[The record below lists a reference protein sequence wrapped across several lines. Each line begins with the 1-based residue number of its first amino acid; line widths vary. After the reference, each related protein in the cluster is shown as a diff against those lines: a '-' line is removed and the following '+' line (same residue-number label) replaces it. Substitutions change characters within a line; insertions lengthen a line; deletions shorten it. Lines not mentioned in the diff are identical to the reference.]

1 MVIAIWG
8 RDGAG
13 KSTLSDTLGALFS
26 KKGICIVID
35 TDLTQP
41 TIPAR
46 IPGAAGK
53 GKKSLGHAVSG
64 AVITDVRPYLH
75 QHPRHKGLF
84 YAGLTDGDD
93 FLSYELG
100 LESNCSARD
109 FIDRCSEQ
117 ADTVILDLSGQRC
130 DPFLPA
136 TLSCAEHII
145 LPVVPDVQGLCWFLS
160 VMPLLDSMDA
170 RKRSIPVAAKAQ
182 PFHDIERI
190 EKTGGLSFE
199 AVFPYL
205 KDTAT
210 LRDTGET
217 AETVGRYAKPLKQLL
232 FRLMGGAKDE

>member
-8 RDGAG
+8 RDGAD
-13 KSTLSDTLGALFS
+13 KSTLSDMLGVLFS

-46 IPGAAGK
+46 VHGAAGE
-53 GKKSLGHAVSG
+53 GKKSLGYAVSG
-64 AVITDVRPYLH
+64 AVITDIRPYLH

-100 LESNCSARD
+100 LESDGSARD
-109 FIDRCSEQ
+109 FIDRCNEQ

-136 TLSCAEHII
+136 ALSGAEHII
-145 LPVVPDVQGLCWFLS
+145 LPIVPDVQGLCWFLS
-160 VMPLLDSMDA
+160 VRPLLESMGA
-170 RKRSIPVAAKAQ
+170 QGRAVPIAAKAQ
-182 PFHDIERI
+182 PFHDIGSI
-190 EKTGGLSFE
+190 EKMGGLSFA
-199 AVFPYL
+199 AVFPYMR
-205 KDTAT
+205 DTAV

-217 AETVGRYAKPLKQLL
+217 AATGRHSKPLRQLVS
-232 FRLMGGAKDE
+232 RLTGGGKNA